1 MFGTAFDRGCLL
13 VTGGAKSG
21 KSSLALEVCDAMDKE
36 KIFLATAQALDQEM
50 EKRIRRH
57 KEERTSEW
65 RTIEEPLDVPGV
77 LSRLDREDRVILVDC
92 LTLWVNNLYMNHG
105 DEQEAILSHVDRLV
119 RTLSGVRGAV
129 VVVSNEIGW
138 GIVPGD
144 PVSRAYRDTVGFV
157 NQQVARTSS
166 KVVVVVSGL
175 PLVLKDG

>member
-1 MFGTAFDRGCLL
+1 M